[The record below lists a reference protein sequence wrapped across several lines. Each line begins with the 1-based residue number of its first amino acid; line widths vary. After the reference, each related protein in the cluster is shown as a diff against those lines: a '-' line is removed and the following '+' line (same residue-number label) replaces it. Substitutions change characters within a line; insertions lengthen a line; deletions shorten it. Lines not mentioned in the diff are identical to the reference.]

1 MKEKRKIKILYDSQ
15 VLCFRRYGGISRY
28 FYKLYVFFRE
38 NNCKYTYANLPI
50 KYSYNY
56 YFATY
61 VKPVEDYVR
70 HQRLLANRLKLVTDI
85 YINFLKGEPYDI
97 IHPTYYYPD
106 YLKYIPLFIKKRS
119 KLIITV
125 HDLICEMF
133 YPESEDLQ
141 KRAEIMQKA
150 DGIITVSKKTKED
163 LLRIYPSISE
173 EKVRVIY
180 HGNSMIRPKSKNDKK
195 FPLKYILMVG
205 NRDRYKNGNVV
216 LKALKKV
223 KEVIGD
229 LQLVCVGGGSFSD
242 VEIGLMEELGVRESV
257 MQISLTDDEL
267 YYAYQYA
274 ECFVFPSL
282 YEGFGIPI
290 LEAFYCKCPVILS
303 NASCFPEIA
312 QDGALYF
319 EPDNEEELAEKIC
332 LLLQKPSLAD
342 KLIEKGNERL
352 KMFSW
357 ENTVAETYEFYKEII
372 GIS

>member
-15 VLCFRRYGGISRY
+15 VLCFQRYGGISRY
-28 FYKLYVFFRE
+28 FYELYVFFRE
-38 NNCKYTYANLPI
+38 NNCKYTYANLPV

-150 DGIITVSKKTKED
+150 DGIITVSKKQKRTFCAYIH
-163 LLRIYPSISE
+163 LFQ
-173 EKVRVIY
+173 
-180 HGNSMIRPKSKNDKK
+180 KK
-195 FPLKYILMVG
+195 K
-205 NRDRYKNGNVV
+205 
-216 LKALKKV
+216 
-223 KEVIGD
+223 
-229 LQLVCVGGGSFSD
+229 
-242 VEIGLMEELGVRESV
+242 
-257 MQISLTDDEL
+257 
-267 YYAYQYA
+267 
-274 ECFVFPSL
+274 
-282 YEGFGIPI
+282 
-290 LEAFYCKCPVILS
+290 
-303 NASCFPEIA
+303 
-312 QDGALYF
+312 
-319 EPDNEEELAEKIC
+319 
-332 LLLQKPSLAD
+332 
-342 KLIEKGNERL
+342 
-352 KMFSW
+352 
-357 ENTVAETYEFYKEII
+357 
-372 GIS
+372 